1 MGQTS
6 LLGASVALL
15 LLINIMGATVIPR
28 RELHFNSDRF
38 SESSE
43 ARTAGDEY
51 RLPLTVT
58 PELYTITLTPDY
70 NDFATFTGEVEILVN
85 ATKNENFISL
95 HYDNISID
103 SRTVTEINGR
113 KLDLV
118 DDDDDENNYNQATNI
133 YTLRLLSEN
142 LTPGTRYKI
151 NIKYKGHLLD
161 DMAGFYRSSYTTEDG
176 EKR

>member
-70 NDFATFTGEVEILVN
+70 NDFATFTGEIEIWVRAKTDGN
-85 ATKNENFISL
+85 IISL
-95 HYDNISID
+95 HYDNITID

-113 KLDLV
+113 ELPL
-118 DDDDDENNYNQATNI
+118 DDDDDEYSYNKTTNI
-133 YTLRLLSEN
+133 YTLRLSNEKF
-142 LTPGTRYKI
+142 TPEKRYKI
-151 NIKYKGHLLD
+151 TIKYKGHLQD

>member
-43 ARTAGDEY
+43 ARAAGNEY
-51 RLPLTVT
+51 RLPPTAT

-70 NDFATFTGEVEILVN
+70 KDFATFTGEVEILVT
-85 ATKNENFISL
+85 AKTDGKSISL
-95 HYDNISID
+95 HYDNITID
-103 SRTVTEINGR
+103 IRTVTETDGTA
-113 KLDLV
+113 LTLA
-118 DDDDDENNYNQATNI
+118 DDDENSYDKNTNI
-133 YTLRLLSEN
+133 YTLTLKDQTFIPEK
-142 LTPGTRYKI
+142 RYKI

-161 DMAGFYRSSYTTEDG
+161 DMAGFYRSSYTTEEN